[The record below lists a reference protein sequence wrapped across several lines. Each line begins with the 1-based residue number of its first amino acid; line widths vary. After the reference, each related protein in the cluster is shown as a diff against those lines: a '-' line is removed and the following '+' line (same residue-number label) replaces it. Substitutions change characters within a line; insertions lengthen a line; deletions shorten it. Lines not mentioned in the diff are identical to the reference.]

1 MHTTNKPRP
10 SEDCTV
16 IMQDSE
22 DSESDVSMLVD
33 DTPLNIINLFAKHC
47 QEYLSVDQTYIYE
60 VNELT
65 QGQSAN
71 LMWLYKRKGRL
82 TASNFYSASHY
93 RGTTTDNYIVRI
105 IEGKYQFISKS
116 VEYGKSQEPVARG
129 RYIEYMASRHS
140 SFHCSETGILVY

>member
-1 MHTTNKPRP
+1 MHTTNKSRP

-22 DSESDVSMLVD
+22 DVSMLLE
-33 DTPLNIINLFAKHC
+33 DTPLNIINLLAKHC
-47 QEYLSVDQTYIYE
+47 QEYFSVDQTYIHE
-60 VNELT
+60 VKELT

-71 LMWLYKRKGRL
+71 LMWLYQRKGRL

-93 RGTTTDNYIVRI
+93 RGTTTADNYIVRI
-105 IEGKYQFISKS
+105 IKGKYQFTSKS

-129 RYIEYMASRHS
+129 RCIEYMASRHP
-140 SFHCSETGILVY
+140 SFHCSETGIFVY

>member
-1 MHTTNKPRP
+1 MHTTDKPKP

-22 DSESDVSMLVD
+22 DSESDVSMLLE
-33 DTPLNIINLFAKHC
+33 DTPLNIINSLAKYC
-47 QEYLSVDQTYIYE
+47 QEYLSVDQTYIHE
-60 VNELT
+60 VKELT

-71 LMWLYKRKGRL
+71 LMWLYQRKGRL

-93 RGTTTDNYIVRI
+93 RCTTADNYIVRI
-105 IEGKYQFISKS
+105 IEGKYQFTSKS

-129 RYIEYMASRHS
+129 RCIEYMASRHP
-140 SFHCSETGILVY
+140 SFHCSETGIFVY